1 MAQHSEPEPG
11 GTRRLVLA
19 AHFDDAVMSCW
30 RAITDGGSDVQVT
43 VATVFAGSPPA
54 GSELGDWDRAVGASD
69 PQAAWQNR
77 LAEDARALSGTGVR
91 AVHLSFVDG
100 QYLTGPEP
108 REAIAEALAGLI
120 EAADEVWIPAGIG
133 AHPDHV
139 LVAEIALSL
148 VAGRPS
154 FLFADLPYAARPEWV
169 TLVQAAQRGT
179 HDLESLQAQLRCS
192 TLLSALAVPLV
203 VELSADEQ
211 VAKRR
216 AVLEYESQLD
226 PLAAVFGRW
235 FDDPPTAGY
244 EVHWPAGVEQ
254 PVVERR
260 RDHDL
265 LAELFQRVSD
275 NEEGRDRMRQDQDT
289 TVSDLQEAHQREL
302 AAVREQHAA
311 ELTSAVAHNTRTFE
325 ESTSWRLTAP
335 VRALGRL
342 RIRLAERRHASALQA
357 AAVSDPTPQATEEEP
372 SAGAALKP
380 PPDPGVKTWP
390 ADGFNE
396 LYEQSSDPWGY
407 SSRWYEQRKYAITIA
422 SLPLRRYRRAFEPGC
437 SVGVLSE
444 LLAPRVDAMISAD
457 FAAPALVHAK
467 QRLAR
472 FPQID
477 VRLIA
482 VPTEWPEGSFD
493 LIVISEM
500 ATYLSDDDLNVLVER
515 TVGSLDPEGAL
526 VLVHYRPN
534 TGTPHN
540 AAEVHDRFRQ
550 HPQLGQ
556 FASHEEEAFL
566 LDVFQPTS

>member
-1 MAQHSEPEPG
+1 MAQHSEEEAAV
-11 GTRRLVLA
+11 TRRLVLA

-30 RAITDGGSDVQVT
+30 RAITDGGDDVQVT
-43 VATVFAGSPPA
+43 VATVFAGPPPA
-54 GSELGDWDRAVGASD
+54 GCTLGEWDRATGATD
-69 PQAAWQNR
+69 PESAWQNR
-77 LAEDARALSGTGVR
+77 VAEDARALSGTGVR
-91 AVHLSFVDG
+91 AVHLSFLDG
-100 QYLTGPEP
+100 QYRTG
-108 REAIAEALAGLI
+108 REARDTIAEALAGLI
-120 EAADEVWIPAGIG
+120 EAADEIFIPAGIG

-139 LVAEIALSL
+139 QVAEIALSL
-148 VAGRPS
+148 VAGRRS
-154 FLFADLPYAARPEWV
+154 YLFADLPYAARPEWAA
-169 TLVQAAQRGT
+169 LVQAAQRGT
-179 HDLESLQAQLRCS
+179 HDAESLQAQLRCS
-192 TLLSALAVPLV
+192 TLLPALTVPLV

-216 AVLEYESQLD
+216 AVLEYGSQLD
-226 PLAAVFGRW
+226 PLSAAFGRW
-235 FDDPPTAGY
+235 FDDPPTARY
-244 EVHWPAGVEQ
+244 ELHWPAQ
-254 PVVERR
+254 ADLPVADRR
-260 RDHDL
+260 RDHEL
-265 LAELFQRVSD
+265 LAELFQHVSD
-275 NEEGRDRMRQDQDT
+275 NEEGRDRMRQDQET

-302 AAVREQHAA
+302 AAVREHHAA

-357 AAVSDPTPQATEEEP
+357 AAVSDPTPPTTAEEP

-380 PPDPGVKTWP
+380 PPDPGVQTWP

-407 SSRWYEQRKYAITIA
+407 SSRWYEQRKYGITIA

-472 FPQID
+472 FPQVD

-493 LIVISEM
+493 LMVISEM
-500 ATYLSDDDLNVLVER
+500 ATYLSDEDLNVLVDR

-540 AAEVHDRFRQ
+540 AAEVHDRFRR

-556 FASHEEEAFL
+556 FAAHEEEAFL
-566 LDVFQPTS
+566 LDVFQRTS